1 MNIMDYP
8 DWRLFPVR
16 RDPGERPPAPELTI
30 PLNPI
35 NPFDVWRRG
44 HATPHN
50 VDNIARACRHYQEVV
65 PKYKIIHRRLQSER
79 LNALNL
85 RKLIREHRRVA
96 RKRTVTRSLLGVHVS
111 NKSAL
116 KDAMW
121 SIAALQREEEA
132 FSDFLEALCR
142 FIGVEDYDFVN
153 DEFENNEFE
162 NNE

>member
-1 MNIMDYP
+1 
-8 DWRLFPVR
+8 
-16 RDPGERPPAPELTI
+16 
-30 PLNPI
+30 
-35 NPFDVWRRG
+35 
-44 HATPHN
+44 
-50 VDNIARACRHYQEVV
+50 
-65 PKYKIIHRRLQSER
+65 
-79 LNALNL
+79 
-85 RKLIREHRRVA
+85 LIREHRRVA